1 MLLPAWR
8 RARDVL
14 MDLLAMTRPVI
25 QDAVRDH
32 GAMGSLGRRIAL
44 VRHGDEPFA
53 ESQREHDLGGAR

>member
-1 MLLPAWR
+1 M
-8 RARDVL
+8 L

-32 GAMGSLGRRIAL
+32 GEMGSLGRIIAL
-44 VRHGDEPFA
+44 VRHGDEPLA